1 MILFYLAAAVI
12 FFYGI
17 LLLVPA
23 ISFSISQTKRK
34 NEKAKPVF
42 ISIIV
47 PVRNEAESVSAC
59 LESLIAQDYPDEL
72 FEIILIDDHSTDET
86 YTIAKQIAAQN
97 PKIRLLQNAESEHG
111 KKAAITKAVGAA
123 KGEIIAATDGDSRA
137 GSKWLQT
144 ISETFSDE
152 KIIFASGPV
161 SYFRNGKII
170 RDFLQTE
177 LISIQL
183 LSGGTAALG
192 FPILANGANMAYRKS
207 FFLKAGGYEKDN
219 YVSGDDMMLLQKAKQ
234 ISANEISYLSGKNA
248 VIETASVPDF
258 RGAVL
263 QRARWLSKTGSYRS
277 PLLLLSSFILLAANL
292 MPWLTGILFC
302 TDKSVLPAFILSAA
316 GKSLVDLLLLSL
328 AVPFFREPRL
338 LLFAPT
344 GTIFYP
350 VLVIAS
356 TIRAFSGKIRWKG
369 RDWEK

>member
-1 MILFYLAAAVI
+1 MLFFISIAVI
-12 FFYGI
+12 FLYGM
-17 LLLVPA
+17 LLLIPA
-23 ISFSISQTKRK
+23 ISFSVSQSKRK
-34 NEKAKPVF
+34 NEKVKPVF
-42 ISIIV
+42 ISIVV
-47 PVRNEAESVSAC
+47 PVRNEAGSVSDC
-59 LESLIAQDYPDEL
+59 LESLIKQNYPEDF

-86 YTIAKQIAAQN
+86 FRIAKKIAEKN
-97 PKIRLLQNAESEHG
+97 PKIVLLQNSESEQG
-111 KKAAITKAVGAA
+111 KKAAITKAVHIA

-137 GSKWLQT
+137 GSEWLQT
-144 ISETFSDE
+144 ILQTFSNE
-152 KIIFASGPV
+152 NIIFASGPV

-177 LISIQL
+177 LISIQM

-207 FFLKAGGYEKDN
+207 FFLASGGYAKDD

-234 ISANEISYLSGKNA
+234 ISPDGIRYLAGKNA
-248 VIETASVPDF
+248 IVETASVPDF

-277 PLLLLSSFILLAANL
+277 PLLLLSSFILLSANL
-292 MPWLTGILFC
+292 LPWLTGLLSILHHSFF
-302 TDKSVLPAFILSAA
+302 PAFILSAA

-338 LLFAPT
+338 LLFAPA

-350 VLVIAS
+350 VLVTAS